1 MRRSSRTLGLAAMG
15 AVAALAACAI
25 PDRPIRL
32 YEAEAFDTTRSFSRE
47 FVASPA
53 DACNAA
59 RRALLSQG
67 YVVTVPQADQL
78 EARKR
83 FQPEAETHV
92 QIEFHVVCS
101 STARGAPTSVA
112 FASATQDRYALKK
125 TAASASVG
133 VSPFGSISLPFA
145 SGSDSLVKVA
155 SETIPPGRFYDRFFD
170 LVEHHLAE
178 QMGLDETVPGD
189 GRASPPLPGAPPA
202 PER

>member
-1 MRRSSRTLGLAAMG
+1 MRRSSRTLGPAAMG
-15 AVAALAACAI
+15 AAAVLAACAM
-25 PDRPIRL
+25 PDRPVRL
-32 YEAEAFDTTRSFSRE
+32 YEAEAFDTARSFSRE

-53 DACNAA
+53 DTCNAA

-83 FQPEAETHV
+83 FQPEPETHV

-101 STARGAPTSVA
+101 GTARGAPTSVA

-155 SETIPPGRFYDRFFD
+155 SETIPSGRFYDRFFD

-178 QMGLDETVPGD
+178 QMGLDEVVPGD
-189 GRASPPLPGAPPA
+189 GRSPQPAGASPAPG
-202 PER
+202 R